1 MGDTAARNAWHAP
14 VLVARRQ
21 VVRLVSARAP
31 RAEVPKALA
40 AETAPPPQM
49 RPPLSTR
56 VA

>member
-31 RAEVPKALA
+31 RAEVPQALA